1 MDIELI
7 DIYDSE
13 MNLLGVASKEQAHQE
28 GLWHKVA
35 MCWIISE
42 DGNLW
47 LQQRSSQ
54 KQRRPNCLDTSC
66 AGHIQVA
73 EAPKDAA
80 LRMLHDD
87 LGLKLK
93 AHNLTKLF
101 THKIVYD
108 EGVFHN
114 REFCPTYLLKT
125 QAKLTDLKLDE
136 TQVTA
141 VFEADIQDLMDLFF
155 GDIAS
160 IEVKGIKLTKTGYK
174 TEKKK
179 IKKEDFF
186 PHSDKYYQKLFST
199 VQRFIDNQ

>member
-1 MDIELI
+1 MEIELI

-13 MNLLGVASKEQAHQE
+13 MNLLGVASKKQAHQE
-28 GLWHKVA
+28 GLWHKIA
-35 MCWIISE
+35 MCWIVSE

-47 LQQRSSQ
+47 LQQRSSA
-54 KQRRPNCLDTSC
+54 KETRPNLLDTSC
-66 AGHIQVA
+66 AGHIQVG

-93 AHNLTKLF
+93 ANDLTKLF

-108 EGVFHN
+108 NGSFHN

-136 TQVTA
+136 TQVSA

-155 GDIAS
+155 GDISS
-160 IEVKGIKLTKTGYK
+160 IEVNGIKQTKAGCK
-174 TEKKK
+174 AQRKK